1 MKFEIAVE
9 PEAESDLCST
19 IDWYEQQRPGLGA
32 AFELSV
38 DATIQR
44 IRRMPELA
52 AHIYRGIRRRSVP
65 KFPFGVFYRLETGSI
80 RVVAIMH
87 ASRDPNTWQSRA

>member
-1 MKFEIAVE
+1 MKFESAVE
-9 PEAESDLCST
+9 PEAESDLGSA
-19 IDWYEQQRPGLGA
+19 IDWYERQRPGLGA

-52 AHIYRGIRRRSVP
+52 AQIFRDIRRRSVS
-65 KFPFGVFYRLETGSI
+65 KFPFGVFCRLESGLI

-87 ASRDPNTWQSRA
+87 VSRDPNTWQSRA